1 MVVQEDRSVLPRQPW
16 TVSLVDESARQPDLV
31 GAKAAVLASAR
42 AEGLPVLNGFVLT
55 VDGGERFIVHDPE
68 LRYELRGVWASL
80 PAPLVVRS
88 SSTIE
93 DQGESSM
100 AGVFTSVLDV
110 ATWEDFLLAVAR
122 VLASGHGAPMAVL
135 IQPQLDAA
143 IGGVMFGL
151 DPLTGRRDRLVVAT
165 VEGGPDSLVSGRAS
179 GRRTSLSLRGK
190 RLESDGDGPLPS
202 PSDCRRLAEL
212 ASQVSEVF
220 GGPQDV
226 EWALDRNGRL
236 LLLQSRPITAAADT
250 ASIAG
255 PVFGPG
261 PLAETFP
268 DALSVLERELWLA
281 PIEEALRVVL
291 PLVGAATE
299 KATSRSPV
307 VIDVAGRPA
316 VDLELMGA
324 LKRRGLFAKLDPR
337 PSLRRLG
344 ASWRVGRLRAA
355 LPALA
360 RDVIDRVDE
369 DLHGCPAPSS
379 LSDVELLNIV
389 DNSRRVLVSVHAH
402 ELMAGLLE
410 SGDSG
415 SGAALALR
423 DLAIARAAGLNDE
436 EIVAHYPSTL
446 LLLAPR
452 IGGAIELPS
461 DGVAEVGSEATGVR
475 EELRLRA
482 RLVQELVARVA
493 LELGKRLTSRGALP
507 DPASVRLAHLDE
519 LSSLIGG
526 DLLPLS
532 WQDRVPAR
540 TEPELPAMFKLSQ
553 EGAVVAVKA
562 ELRSAAVGASAGRAE
577 GIAYDGMGTAPPDA
591 ILVVRT
597 LDPSLAPLLPQ
608 VTGLVAETGSV
619 LSHLAILAR
628 ELGIPTVV
636 GVPDA
641 VERFAAGTKIVVDGS
656 QGEVVEI
663 DVRSA

>member
-1 MVVQEDRSVLPRQPW
+1 MVAQEGRSIFPRQPW
-16 TVSLVDESARQPDLV
+16 TVSLVEDSARNTDLV
-31 GAKAAVLASAR
+31 GAKAAALAAAR

-55 VDGGERFIVHDPE
+55 VDGGERFSVHDPE
-68 LRYELRGVWASL
+68 LRYELRNVWAAL
-80 PAPLVVRS
+80 PSPLVVRS

-110 ATWEDFLLAVAR
+110 ETWEDFLLAVAR
-122 VLASGHGAPMAVL
+122 VLASGRGAPMAVL

-143 IGGVMFGL
+143 MGGVMFGL
-151 DPLTGRRDRLVVAT
+151 DPLTGRTDRLVVAT
-165 VEGGPDSLVSGRAS
+165 VEGGPDALVSGRAS
-179 GRRTSLSLRGK
+179 GRRTSLSLRGR
-190 RLESDGDGPLPS
+190 RLESEGDGPLLS
-202 PSDCRRLAEL
+202 NGDSRRLANL
-212 ASQVSEVF
+212 AASVNRAF

-226 EWALDRNGRL
+226 EWAVDRDDRL
-236 LLLQSRPITAAADT
+236 WLLQSRPITAMADT
-250 ASIAG
+250 ASASG

-268 DALSVLERELWLA
+268 QALSVLEKELWLA

-299 KATSRSPV
+299 KATSRSPI

-324 LKRRGLFAKLDPR
+324 LKRRGFLAKLDPR
-337 PSLRRLG
+337 PSVRRLG

-360 RDVIDRVDE
+360 GGVIDRIDE
-369 DLHGCPAPSS
+369 DLRRCPAPSS
-379 LSDVELLNIV
+379 LSDSELLNII
-389 DNSRRVLVSVHAH
+389 DNSRQVLVSVHAH
-402 ELMAGLLE
+402 ELMSGLLE
-410 SGDSG
+410 SGSAG
-415 SGAALALR
+415 SGAAFALS
-423 DLAIARAAGLNDE
+423 DLAIARAAGLDDE

-446 LLLAPR
+446 LLLPPR
-452 IGGAIELPS
+452 IGGVIELPAE
-461 DGVAEVGSEATGVR
+461 GLAEVGSDAASVR

-493 LELGKRLTSRGALP
+493 LELGTRLTARGALP
-507 DPASVRLAHLDE
+507 DPASVRWAHLDE

-526 DLLPLS
+526 DLVPLS
-532 WQDRVPAR
+532 WQDRVPAHS
-540 TEPELPAMFKLSQ
+540 EPELPAMFKLSQ
-553 EGAVVAVKA
+553 DGAVVTVRA

-577 GIAYDGMGTAPPDA
+577 GIAFDGMGTAPPDA

-608 VTGLVAETGSV
+608 VIGLVAETGSV

-641 VERFAAGTKIVVDGS
+641 VERFPAGARVAVDGS
-656 QGEVVEI
+656 QGEVVELEM
-663 DVRSA
+663 SPA